1 MSYDYIIV
9 GAGITGITAAEE
21 VANILE
27 KTVLLIDKRNHI
39 GGNCFD
45 YVNEYG
51 TLVHRYGPHI
61 FHTNNPQVYNY
72 LSLFTTWNVYNHKVV
87 YKIGNELI
95 PIPFN
100 LISIDKCLPNNS
112 EKVKDALLE
121 EYEVNSKVSV
131 KELIDSDNESLRLLG
146 NYIYTNIYQK
156 EIKKIYGVEDTNQIM
171 NFIDKMPPVIVS
183 YDCRYYN
190 DVYQTIPASGYTK
203 MFENMLTNH
212 NINVLLEKDYKDIL
226 KIDYENKK
234 VYYEGEEFNGQI
246 IFTGK
251 IDEFFNYKY
260 GELPYRSS
268 VLLNE
273 DIQEIMFQENATINY
288 PDDYHFTRITEF
300 KYITGQQNFYTTLQ
314 FEFPVE
320 YKKDNPEQNNP
331 FYAMDTL
338 ENKKLY
344 ERYEKL
350 SKEFE
355 NVTFIGRLAEYK
367 DMNMDE
373 SVEKVLDLINYKLM
387 GE

>member
-27 KTVLLIDKRNHI
+27 KTVLLIDKRDHI

-131 KELIDSDNESLRLLG
+131 KELIDSDNESLQLLG

-288 PDDYHFTRITEF
+288 PDEYHFTRITEF
-300 KYITGQQNFYTTLQ
+300 KYLTGQQNFYTTLQ

-331 FYAMDTL
+331 FYAMDTP

-373 SVEKVLDLINYKLM
+373 SVEKVLDLINYNLM

>member
-121 EYEVNSKVSV
+121 EYEVNSKVLV
-131 KELIDSDNESLRLLG
+131 KELIESDNESLRLLG
-146 NYIYTNIYQK
+146 NYIFTNIYQK

-171 NFIDKMPPVIVS
+171 DFIDKMPPVIVS